1 MLTALDASHRRNAA
15 MLDGVLVLSYRASKL
30 ECIRVSLDHT
40 MNQINELKRFLDLI
54 SLLDVAGIIDTPKLA
69 TNMAFAQTVN
79 ISMTVVHVGE
89 IQLIDFAGMKILQV
103 KGPVIVSI
111 DYRLLY

>member
-1 MLTALDASHRRNAA
+1 
-15 MLDGVLVLSYRASKL
+15 
-30 ECIRVSLDHT
+30 
-40 MNQINELKRFLDLI
+40 
-54 SLLDVAGIIDTPKLA
+54 
-69 TNMAFAQTVN
+69 MAFAQTVN